1 MKIQFD
7 PKQQYQLDA
16 VNAVVELFDYSVI
29 FQTMD
34 TELFAAQVRTQL
46 GVGNRLLLDETKLLE
61 NLRAPEDSDLS
72 PL

>member
-16 VNAVVELFDYSVI
+16 VNAGVELFDYSVI